1 MPSAEVIAI
10 GTELLLGEIA
20 DTNTQYIA
28 RTIRDLG
35 INLYRTSIVGDNKD
49 RIASLVQ
56 EAMNRSE
63 IIITTGGLGPTVDD
77 PTREALA
84 MAADTHLV
92 FHPELWE
99 SITSRFFKAGRMPGE
114 NQKRQAYIPQKSIIF
129 NNPVG
134 TAPAFLIN
142 TKNNVIIAL
151 PGVPSEMKTILD
163 LSVISYLKQHFNL
176 TDTLKVRILH
186 TSGAGEGWIDEI
198 ICDLEELINPTIGLA
213 AHSGIVDIRITAKA
227 ADDKK
232 AEELLSSMETEIRH
246 RLGDHI
252 FGSDA
257 TSLEETAMDASVKC
271 GWTVTSVETGTGDL
285 LSQHLSALQNPAY
298 IGASQYPLDKIL
310 LKQIVENIKSD
321 GKAEIV
327 LGLSVIINDNNSTI
341 HIVIHT
347 PRKWYD
353 HQINYLGHPKNA
365 PILGVNLILD
375 QLRRM
380 VASTSSS
387 K

>member
-1 MPSAEVIAI
+1 MPSVEVIAI

-49 RIASLVQ
+49 RIASLVK
-56 EAMNRSE
+56 EAMNRSD

-77 PTREALA
+77 PTREALSK
-84 MAADTHLV
+84 AADTHLV

-99 SITSRFFKAGRMPGE
+99 NIRSRFFKAGRVPGE
-114 NQKRQAYIPQKSIIF
+114 NQKRQAYIPDKAIIF

-142 TKNNVIIAL
+142 KNNNVIIAL
-151 PGVPSEMKTILD
+151 PGVPAEMKTILD
-163 LSVISYLKQHFNL
+163 QSVISYLKQHFNL
-176 TDTLKVRILH
+176 TETLKVRILH
-186 TSGAGEGWIDEI
+186 TSGAGEGWIDEKI
-198 ICDLEELINPTIGLA
+198 SDLEELINPTIGLA
-213 AHSGIVDIRITAKA
+213 AHAGIVDIRITAKA
-227 ADDKK
+227 ADDEK
-232 AEELLSSMETEIRH
+232 AEELLFSMETEIRN
-246 RLGDHI
+246 RLGDYI

-285 LSQHLSALQNPAY
+285 LSQRLSTLQNSAY
-298 IGASQYPLDKIL
+298 LGSNQSPFDNIS
-310 LKQIVENIKSD
+310 LKKIVEIIRND

-327 LGLSVIINDNNSTI
+327 LGLSVIVSGNNSTI
-341 HIVIHT
+341 QIVIYT
-347 PRKWYD
+347 PRDEYD
-353 HQINYLGHPKNA
+353 RQIHYSGHPKNA

-380 VASTSSS
+380 MASTSSS
-387 K
+387 E